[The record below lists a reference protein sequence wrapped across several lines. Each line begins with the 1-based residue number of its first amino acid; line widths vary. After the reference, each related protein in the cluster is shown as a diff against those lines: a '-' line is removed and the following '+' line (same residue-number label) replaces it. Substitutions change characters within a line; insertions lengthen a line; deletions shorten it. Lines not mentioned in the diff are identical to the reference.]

1 VTQPSLAS
9 QHDLVE
15 HDPLDWPSGLHRSAL
30 WYTHTALQFGL
41 LRVALGLCD
50 GGMLT
55 LAYSLGTSGIPVA
68 HRASAFGVL
77 HSGAQ
82 IGSAAHTPW
91 NPSVPLPGAGQRPR

>member
-9 QHDLVE
+9 QHDRVE
-15 HDPLDWPSGLHRSAL
+15 HDPLDWPSGLRRSAL

-55 LAYSLGTSGIPVA
+55 LAYSLGASGSPVA
-68 HRASAFGVL
+68 HQASAFGL
-77 HSGAQ
+77 
-82 IGSAAHTPW
+82 
-91 NPSVPLPGAGQRPR
+91 